1 MGRSHTASAF
11 PLLVFSY
18 ARVTTFGSSSFSC
31 VIFPQYRLVTIWYRS
46 FLDIAWSGITSCS
59 VFASSIFLSLL
70 LFHSPFLP
78 RLSVPSHHNMSR
90 YLSVN
95 SYGSGSGSGSRDRSR
110 SRSRT
115 PSSSRREETR
125 HEVRR
130 NVLPEV
136 RVLDQ
141 SRADPFTTSLLTPQ
155 SRTFRLAVFVMHF
168 AISMLESRSG
178 RAALIHTAER
188 VWSNWTR
195 RQRRNTIYSNE
206 RPPMEQLVDRF
217 LENIREDPPNIIV
230 STRVRGEGLVERLAW
245 ADEREQYEVKWGAL
259 YRLNK
264 TVSRPCSRCSWCHNS
279 ILRDSILI

>member
-1 MGRSHTASAF
+1 
-11 PLLVFSY
+11 
-18 ARVTTFGSSSFSC
+18 
-31 VIFPQYRLVTIWYRS
+31 
-46 FLDIAWSGITSCS
+46 
-59 VFASSIFLSLL
+59 
-70 LFHSPFLP
+70 
-78 RLSVPSHHNMSR
+78 MSR

-95 SYGSGSGSGSRDRSR
+95 SYGSGSGSVAGYGSGSGSGSRDR

-125 HEVRR
+125 REVRR
-130 NVLPEV
+130 DVLSEV

-141 SRADPFTTSLLTPQ
+141 SGTDPFTTSVLTPQ
-155 SRTFRLAVFVMHF
+155 SRTFRFAVFVMHF

-178 RAALIHTAER
+178 RAALMHTAER

-195 RQRRNTIYSNE
+195 RQRRNTLYRNE
-206 RPPMEQLVDRF
+206 RPPVDELVDRF
-217 LENIREDPPNIIV
+217 LVNIREDPPNIIV

-264 TVSRPCSRCSWCHNS
+264 TVSGPLQPVS
-279 ILRDSILI
+279 